1 MLRRGWVTWSNLW
14 YQGNFG
20 SSLEDWEMEAK
31 NTELKIELLYDP
43 ATPFLGVYPDKTI
56 IQKDTCIP
64 MFIALFATAKAWKQP
79 KCPSTGEWIK
89 TMWYIWASQVVLVA
103 KNLPANAGH
112 IRDAGSF
119 SWSGRSPGGGHGNP
133 LQYSC
138 LKNPHGQRNLAGYS
152 PWGPKETRLRDCIYM
167 CLYTHT
173 HVCVHARLS
182 KLHMYICMCACSVLC
197 VWVYIYIY
205 IYIYNGNYKKN
216 EIMPFT
222 ATQMQLE
229 IIILS
234 EVSQKEKD
242 KLPYKSLI
250 CGI

>member
-1 MLRRGWVTWSNLW
+1 M
-14 YQGNFG
+14 
-20 SSLEDWEMEAK
+20 
-31 NTELKIELLYDP
+31 
-43 ATPFLGVYPDKTI
+43 
-56 IQKDTCIP
+56 
-64 MFIALFATAKAWKQP
+64 
-79 KCPSTGEWIK
+79 
-89 TMWYIWASQVVLVA
+89 A

-197 VWVYIYIY
+197 VTPRACR
-205 IYIYNGNYKKN
+205 NSRKSMRLPPRH
-216 EIMPFT
+216 EMRPDSP
-222 ATQMQLE
+222 ALHAEQLRFPN
-229 IIILS
+229 
-234 EVSQKEKD
+234 QTHKE
-242 KLPYKSLI
+242 PRFA
-250 CGI
+250 